1 MEGDLINYF
10 LFESEDLK
18 LDLIFSEEE
27 LEIFC
32 DLWNENISLRNIAV
46 EMKRKTS
53 EVALLVFDHA
63 ERGLIKKRDASVHR
77 L

>member
-1 MEGDLINYF
+1 MNYF
-10 LFESEDLK
+10 LFDSDDHDLN
-18 LDLIFSEEE
+18 LIFSEKE
-27 LEIFC
+27 LEKFIG
-32 DLWNENISLRNIAV
+32 LWKENISLRGIAS

-63 ERGLIKKRDASVHR
+63 ERGIITERDRSLHR